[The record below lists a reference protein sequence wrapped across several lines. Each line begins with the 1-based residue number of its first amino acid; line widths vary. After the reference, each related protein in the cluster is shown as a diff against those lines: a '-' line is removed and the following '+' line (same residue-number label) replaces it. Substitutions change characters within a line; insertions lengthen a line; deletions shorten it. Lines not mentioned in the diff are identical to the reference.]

1 MGVLKTGITQ
11 KTVFKDGKKLFP
23 TVLTFSNIGNEQLV
37 EYLAINSGINKGLAI
52 AAVNALRNVFDNY
65 LLNGHTVQIP
75 QLGTFSLSAKCKLA
89 DKEKDAGA
97 KCIQRVK
104 IRYTPKTTVKA
115 ACKSAKFESIGIV
128 E

>member
-104 IRYTPKTTVKA
+104 ISYTPKTTVKA
-115 ACKSAKFESIGIV
+115 ACKSAKFESILS